1 MATKKTVTKV
11 EEVKAAA
18 PAVEAPKAAPAK
30 KAPAKK
36 AAAPKAAAKVE
47 TKVEAKAEVKEAP
60 KAAPA
65 KKAPAKKAAAPAKK
79 AVKAVTSKVTVQFGE
94 KSYSQEDL
102 VKIAQDVWVYDLQMK
117 AEDLVSVELYVKP
130 EEGLTYYVMNGDITG
145 AFNI

>member
-1 MATKKTVTKV
+1 MATKKTTTKV
-11 EEVKAAA
+11 EEVKAVA

-36 AAAPKAAAKVE
+36 AA
-47 TKVEAKAEVKEAP
+47 
-60 KAAPA
+60 
-65 KKAPAKKAAAPAKK
+65 K
-79 AVKAVTSKVTVQFGE
+79 AVASKVTVQFGE

>member
-1 MATKKTVTKV
+1 MATKKTTTKV

-30 KAPAKK
+30 K
-36 AAAPKAAAKVE
+36 
-47 TKVEAKAEVKEAP
+47 
-60 KAAPA
+60 APA

-130 EEGLTYYVMNGDITG
+130 EEGLTYYVMNGDVTG
-145 AFNI
+145 AFNV

>member
-1 MATKKTVTKV
+1 MATKKTTTKV

-18 PAVEAPKAAPAK
+18 PAVEAPKA
-30 KAPAKK
+30 APAKK

-65 KKAPAKKAAAPAKK
+65 KKAPAKKAAAPAK
-79 AVKAVTSKVTVQFGE
+79 KAVTSKVTVQFGE